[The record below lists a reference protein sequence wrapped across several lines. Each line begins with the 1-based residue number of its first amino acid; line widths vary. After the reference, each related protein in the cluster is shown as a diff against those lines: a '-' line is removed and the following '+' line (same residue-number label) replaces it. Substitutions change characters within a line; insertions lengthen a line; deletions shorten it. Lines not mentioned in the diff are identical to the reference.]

1 MDIPTVIESLVMLH
15 MNVDLLSI
23 IDLAKLYLMVTIM
36 LATNMVTKLE
46 IVGQKYKFPN
56 LQLNW
61 QLLIKGRD
69 SLMSHVQYVKTMNI

>member
-23 IDLAKLYLMVTIM
+23 IDLAKLDLMVTVM

-46 IVGQKYKFPN
+46 IVGQKYEFPN
-56 LQLNW
+56 LQLKW
-61 QLLIKGRD
+61 QLLMKGSD
-69 SLMSHVQYVKTMNI
+69 SLMSLV